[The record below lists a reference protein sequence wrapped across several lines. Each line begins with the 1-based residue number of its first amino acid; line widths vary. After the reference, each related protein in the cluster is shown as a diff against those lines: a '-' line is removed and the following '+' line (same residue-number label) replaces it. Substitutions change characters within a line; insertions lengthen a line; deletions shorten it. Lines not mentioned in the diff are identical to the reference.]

1 MVGLPPRLID
11 NKLPMANRPNFTF
24 ASFLQRY
31 LIALILVFVTYNPS
45 EYSWVHWL
53 NSDTAMVYKV
63 ASGIVLLIGWIMFL
77 RATWN
82 SLGALGTLLAAA
94 FFGVM
99 IWLLIEWGLLAL
111 DNTSIIVW
119 VVEFILSGVLA
130 VGMSWSHIRRKV
142 SGQYDTDEIEG

>member
-1 MVGLPPRLID
+1 MQ
-11 NKLPMANRPNFTF
+11 NRPNFTF
-24 ASFLQRY
+24 TSFLLRY
-31 LIALILVFVTYNPS
+31 LAALILVFVTYNPS
-45 EYSWVHWL
+45 EYCWVQWL
-53 NSDTAMVYKV
+53 NSDTVMVYKV

-82 SLGALGTLLAAA
+82 SLGAFGTLLAAA
-94 FFGVM
+94 FFAVM

-111 DNTSIIVW
+111 DSTSIMVW

-130 VGMSWSHIRRKV
+130 VGMSWSHIRRKI

>member
-1 MVGLPPRLID
+1 
-11 NKLPMANRPNFTF
+11 MAIQQRFTF
-24 ASFLQRY
+24 ASFALRY
-31 LIALILVFVTYNPS
+31 LIALVLVFVTYNPS
-45 EYSWVHWL
+45 HYSWVQWL

-63 ASGIVLLIGWIMFL
+63 ASGIVLLIGWVMFL

-82 SLGALGTLLAAA
+82 SLGAFGTLLAAA

-111 DNTSIIVW
+111 DNTSVMVW
-119 VVEFILSGVLA
+119 VAEFVLSGVLA

>member
-1 MVGLPPRLID
+1 
-11 NKLPMANRPNFTF
+11 MAIRTKFTF
-24 ASFLQRY
+24 TSFALRY
-31 LIALILVFVTYNPS
+31 VIALTLVFVTYNPS
-45 EYSWVHWL
+45 VYCWVHWL
-53 NSDTAMVYKV
+53 NSDVALVYKA
-63 ASGIVLLIGWIMFL
+63 ASGIVLLIGWVMFL

-111 DNTSIIVW
+111 DNTSVVVW

-130 VGMSWSHIRRKV
+130 VGMSWSHIRRRM
-142 SGQYDTDEIEG
+142 SGQFDTDEIEG

>member
-1 MVGLPPRLID
+1 ML
-11 NKLPMANRPNFTF
+11 NRTNFTF
-24 ASFLQRY
+24 ASFVLRY
-31 LIALILVFVTYNPS
+31 LIALVLVFATYNPS
-45 EYSWVHWL
+45 EYSWVQWL
-53 NSDTAMVYKV
+53 NSDTATVYKV

-82 SLGALGTLLAAA
+82 SLGAFGTLLAAA
-94 FFGVM
+94 FFA
-99 IWLLIEWGLLAL
+99 GLLAL

-130 VGMSWSHIRRKV
+130 VGMSWSHIRRRI

>member
-1 MVGLPPRLID
+1 MQ
-11 NKLPMANRPNFTF
+11 NRPNFTF
-24 ASFLQRY
+24 FSFMLRFLAS
-31 LIALILVFVTYNPS
+31 LILVFVTYNPS
-45 EYSWVHWL
+45 EYSWVQWL
-53 NSDTAMVYKV
+53 NSDTAMVYKA

-82 SLGALGTLLAAA
+82 SLGAFGTLLAAA
-94 FFGVM
+94 FFAVM

-111 DNTSIIVW
+111 DSTSIIVW

-130 VGMSWSHIRRKV
+130 IGMSWSHIRRKI

>member
-1 MVGLPPRLID
+1 
-11 NKLPMANRPNFTF
+11 MAIQSNFTF
-24 ASFLQRY
+24 ASFVLRY
-31 LIALILVFVTYNPS
+31 AIALVLVFVTYNPS
-45 EYSWVHWL
+45 EYSWVQWL
-53 NSDTAMVYKV
+53 YSDAAMVYKV
-63 ASGIVLLIGWIMFL
+63 ASGIVLLIGWVMFL

-82 SLGALGTLLAAA
+82 SLGAFGTLLAAA

-111 DNTSIIVW
+111 DNTSVMVW

-130 VGMSWSHIRRKV
+130 VGMSWSHIRRKM